1 MAISV
6 AMPFRPPLPQPISRA
21 TLSAADKAKLLDAA
35 AVLCGSEAVNALSA
49 AIATHEALLRAK
61 PAAYIRTHRSS
72 GDVALSYDRDQD
84 AAFAHEP
91 LFKLPRVTPTMTGA
105 L

>member
-1 MAISV
+1 M
-6 AMPFRPPLPQPISRA
+6 PQPIVQT

-35 AVLCGSEAVNALSA
+35 AVLCGTQAVQALSA
-49 AIATHEALLRAK
+49 AIATHEAVLRAK
-61 PAAYIRTHRSS
+61 PAAYIRTHRAS
-72 GDVALSYDRDQD
+72 GEMALSHDVDQD

-91 LFKLPRVTPTMTGA
+91 LFKLPRVTPAMTGA

>member
-1 MAISV
+1 MTISV
-6 AMPFRPPLPQPISRA
+6 AMPFRPPMPQPIVRA

-35 AVLCGSEAVNALSA
+35 AILCGAQAVQALSA

-72 GDVALSYDRDQD
+72 GEMTLSHDADQD
-84 AAFAHEP
+84 GACDQEP
-91 LFKLPRVTPTMTGA
+91 LFKLPRITPGMTGA